1 MILVIATGIFANAW
15 LDETVLP
22 AGLCSLD
29 MGCWIPS
36 RVERRSRTAHSVDVC
51 DERNLWYDKVKK
63 VVQKTCQAKGIDIKK
78 EGGIEAAE
86 IDRRMLV
93 DRHYC
98 SNASKAA
105 LKKPTEL
112 NIPMDKFK
120 KCFGVDWDEAVEA
133 GKVSNA
139 KDVCE
144 NFKSTQTR

>member
-1 MILVIATGIFANAW
+1 MLGHTKQFTLLACFLLTG
-15 LDETVLP
+15 V
-22 AGLCSLD
+22 AGYQAVW
-29 MGCWIPS
+29 G
-36 RVERRSRTAHSVDVC
+36 VAHATAHSVDVC
-51 DERNLWYDKVKK
+51 DERNLWCDKVKK
-63 VVQKTCQAKGIDIKK
+63 LVQKTCQAKGIEIKK

-93 DRHYC
+93 DRHYY
-98 SNASKAA
+98 SIASKAA

-120 KCFGVDWDEAVEA
+120 DFFRRRLGRGRRGWQGFNV
-133 GKVSNA
+133 